1 MMSRVTKEATP
12 PWRWALYG
20 LSIGWRYLNINT
32 KVRRAT
38 GSHQIYTAKWPS
50 TSEIS
55 NTEGQTDT
63 QRLVPSLLNCKPWLV
78 ARLRFSVRIPK
89 GLSPSIIPSPYS
101 TCQSSKQGQ
110 VIAQLYGHRLLYLFS
125 IATSV
130 SFVPSATLVDKTQLP
145 KGN

>member
-1 MMSRVTKEATP
+1 MTKEATP
-12 PWRWALYG
+12 PCSGALCG

-63 QRLVPSLLNCKPWLV
+63 QRLVPSLLNCRPWLV

-110 VIAQLYGHRLLYLFS
+110 VIAQLRVYGHRLLYLF
-125 IATSV
+125 ATSV